1 MAMPPTSGELRGR
14 RALVTGGSRG
24 IGYAIAALL
33 RDCGA
38 RVTVTGAL
46 SERRAPDDCAYE
58 QVDFA
63 DVAATR
69 AFAERHRDAGDV
81 DILVNNAGIN
91 VVAPFAEISDD
102 DFDTIHLVNL
112 RAPMV
117 LCRAV
122 LPAMRERSWGRIVN
136 LTSIFGV
143 VSKTGR
149 ASYSS
154 SKFGLAG
161 MTAALAVEVAGD
173 GVLANCVAPGF
184 VDTELTRRVLG
195 DAGVAEMIRSVP
207 AGRLAQPEEIAH
219 AVQFLA
225 SPRNSFITGQSL
237 IVDGGFT
244 ST

>member
-1 MAMPPTSGELRGR
+1 MRKPLANAELDGC

-24 IGYAIAALL
+24 IGYAIATLL
-33 RDCGA
+33 RDAGA
-38 RVTVTGAL
+38 NVVVTGA
-46 SERRAPDDCAYE
+46 SREPRAPDDCAYE
-58 QVDFA
+58 QADFLDVDSTRSFA
-63 DVAATR
+63 A
-69 AFAERHRDAGDV
+69 RHGDAGDV
-81 DILVNNAGIN
+81 DILVNNAGMN
-91 VVAPFAEISDD
+91 AVAPFAEISDE
-102 DFDTIHLVNL
+102 DFDAILRVNL

-136 LTSIFGV
+136 VTSIFGV
-143 VSKTGR
+143 VSKAER
-149 ASYSS
+149 ASYSA

-161 MTAALAVEVAGD
+161 MTTALAVEVAGD
-173 GVLANCVAPGF
+173 GVLANCTAPGF

-195 DAGVAEMIRSVP
+195 DAGIAEVVRTVP

-219 AVQFLA
+219 AALFLA
-225 SPRNSFITGQSL
+225 SPRNTFITGQTL

>member
-1 MAMPPTSGELRGR
+1 MHPSPVSAELDGR
-14 RALVTGGSRG
+14 RVLVTGGSRG
-24 IGYAIAALL
+24 IGYAIASLL
-33 RDCGA
+33 RDSGA
-38 RVTVTGAL
+38 RVTVTGASL
-46 SERRAPDDCAYE
+46 EPRAPDDCAYE
-58 QVDFA
+58 QVDFT
-63 DVAATR
+63 DIHVTH
-69 AFAERHRDAGDV
+69 AFAERHRNAGDV

-91 VVAPFAEISDD
+91 AVAPFTEIRDE
-102 DFDTIHLVNL
+102 DFDAIHCVNL

-117 LCRAV
+117 LCRSV

-143 VSKTGR
+143 VSKPGR

-184 VDTELTRRVLG
+184 VDTDLTRRVLG
-195 DAGVAEMIRSVP
+195 DAGIAEMVRSVP

-225 SPRNSFITGQSL
+225 SPRNTFITGQNL

>member
-1 MAMPPTSGELRGR
+1 MTTVPLSAELHGL

-24 IGYAIAALL
+24 IGYAIAVLL
-33 RDCGA
+33 RDSGA
-38 RVTVTGAL
+38 RVTVTGTSAQP
-46 SERRAPDDCAYE
+46 RAPEACAYE
-58 QVDFA
+58 QADFA
-63 DVAATR
+63 DIEATR
-69 AFAERHRDAGDV
+69 EFARSHGKARDI

-91 VVAPFAEISDD
+91 TVSPFTGISDE
-102 DFDTIHLVNL
+102 DFDAIHRVNL

-117 LCRAV
+117 LCRAA

-136 LTSIFGV
+136 LTSVFGI
-143 VSKTGR
+143 VSRAGR
-149 ASYSS
+149 GSYSS
-154 SKFGLAG
+154 SKFGLGG
-161 MTAALAVEVAGD
+161 MTAALAVEVAAD

-195 DAGVAEMIRSVP
+195 DEGVAEIVRSVP

-219 AVQFLA
+219 AVLFLA
-225 SPRNSFITGQSL
+225 GPRNSFITGQSL

>member
-1 MAMPPTSGELRGR
+1 
-14 RALVTGGSRG
+14 
-24 IGYAIAALL
+24 
-33 RDCGA
+33 
-38 RVTVTGAL
+38 
-46 SERRAPDDCAYE
+46 
-58 QVDFA
+58 
-63 DVAATR
+63 
-69 AFAERHRDAGDV
+69 
-81 DILVNNAGIN
+81 
-91 VVAPFAEISDD
+91 
-102 DFDTIHLVNL
+102 
-112 RAPMV
+112 MV

-161 MTAALAVEVAGD
+161 MTASLAVEVAGD

-195 DAGVAEMIRSVP
+195 DAGIAEMINSVP